1 VPRISVVS
9 PVYRA
14 RECLDELYRRIAGA
28 VGGIDP
34 DFEIVLVE
42 DHGNDGSWEKIVEL
56 SRADPRVR
64 GVKLSRNFGQHR
76 ACTAGLDLAA
86 GDWVVL
92 MDCDLQDP
100 PEAIPQLYARAMEG
114 YDIVTASFTSRAET
128 RGRQI
133 LSRRFWKLL
142 SWLAGIEFDPQVG
155 NFRILSR
162 RVVESFRGYR
172 EQFRYTGAILNLVGF
187 RSTSVPVPRA
197 ERYAGRSS
205 YNFGMLIAVATDIV
219 LAYSDKPL
227 KVSVMVGLAMAALSF
242 ATGLVVL
249 VLGATGHVTVS
260 GWTSVMVSIYFI
272 GGLIIAN
279 LGVIGSYLG
288 RTYDEVKKRPL
299 YVIETTTVVASA
311 ISEEAPAARV
321 ARL

>member
-1 VPRISVVS
+1 MPKISVVS

-14 RECLDELYRRIAGA
+14 RECLDELYRRL
-28 VGGIDP
+28 VDTLSGISG
-34 DFEIVLVE
+34 DFEIILVE
-42 DHGNDGSWEKIVEL
+42 DHGNDGSWERIVEL

-76 ACTAGLDLAA
+76 ASTAGLDLAE

-100 PEAIPQLYARAMEG
+100 PEAIPQLYAKALEG
-114 YDIVTASFTSRAET
+114 YDIVTASFTHRAET
-128 RGRQI
+128 SGRQF
-133 LSRRFWKLL
+133 LSRRFWGML
-142 SWLAGIEFDPQVG
+142 SWLAGIEFDPNVG

-187 RSTSVPVPRA
+187 RSASIPVSRA
-197 ERYAGRSS
+197 ERYAGDSS
-205 YNFGMLIAVATDIV
+205 YDARRLLAVATDIV

-227 KVSVMVGLAMAALSF
+227 KVSVAVGLAMAALSF
-242 ATGLVVL
+242 ATGLVIL
-249 VLGATGHVTVS
+249 VLGTTGYVTVS
-260 GWTSVMVSIYFI
+260 GWTSVMVSVYFI

-288 RTYDEVKKRPL
+288 RIYDEVKKRPL
-299 YVIETTTVVASA
+299 YVVETTTWPVASREGA
-311 ISEEAPAARV
+311 GSSAGPRA
-321 ARL
+321 

>member
-1 VPRISVVS
+1 MPRISVVS

-14 RECLDELYRRIAGA
+14 KDCLDELYRRLARALGA
-28 VGGIDP
+28 IGG
-34 DFEIVLVE
+34 DFEIILVE
-42 DHGNDGSWEKIVEL
+42 DHGDDGSWEKIVEL
-56 SRADPRVR
+56 ARADPRVR

-76 ACTAGLDLAA
+76 ASTAGLDLAA

-100 PEAIPQLYARAMEG
+100 PEAIPDLYAKAMEG
-114 YDIVTASFTSRAET
+114 YDIVTASFTHRAET
-128 RGRQI
+128 PGRQF
-133 LSRRFWKLL
+133 LSRGFWRLL

-187 RSTSVPVPRA
+187 RSASIPVSRA
-197 ERYAGRSS
+197 ERYAGKSS
-205 YNFGMLIAVATDIV
+205 YDLAMLLSIAIDIV

-227 KVSVMVGLAMAALSF
+227 KVSVVVGLSMALLSF
-242 ATGLVVL
+242 VTGLVIL
-249 VLGATGHVTVS
+249 VLGASGHVMVS

-299 YVIETTTVVASA
+299 YGIETTTPHAGQESTRPSA
-311 ISEEAPAARV
+311 LRA
-321 ARL
+321 